1 MVDTRRIYDIIDGM
15 NSRVKVSVLVPI
27 YNVETFLPECL
38 DSLMGQTLEDIE
50 IICINDGSTDDSLK
64 IVKQY
69 AKKDKRIVIIDKEN
83 SGYGDSMNKGLE
95 KACGEYVGIVE
106 SDDFIDFDA
115 FEKMYKIA
123 KKYNL
128 DVVKTNFYEYMTKKK
143 RDIAKSTMFLSED
156 ENIVLNPCEHRHV
169 FYEQPSI
176 WSAIY
181 RREFLNKN
189 DIRFLP
195 SPGASYQDAGFNFK
209 VWAAAKKVMLLN
221 RAFLHYR
228 QDNPN
233 SSVKSDG
240 KVYAVKDEYDEVE
253 RWLKERGLYEE
264 YGTTLVGMRFSGYIW
279 NMRRLT
285 RKTAKKFSKTVK
297 KDYAR
302 LKAEG
307 MLDPEKLDDVSRYNA
322 ERLPIKH
329 PTLYLNT
336 RPFYESKD
344 KMKAKASRT
353 IKTVFPK
360 YKQRLQTI
368 DLISELINSQEELER
383 KVELLEEKLAEKKN
397 EK

>member
-1 MVDTRRIYDIIDGM
+1 MS
-15 NSRVKVSVLVPI
+15 SRVKVSVLVPI
-27 YNVETFLPECL
+27 YNVEDYLPECL
-38 DSLMGQTLEDIE
+38 DSLVGQTLKEIE
-50 IICINDGSTDDSLK
+50 IICINDGSTDSSPD
-64 IVKQY
+64 IIKQY
-69 AKKDKRIVIIDKEN
+69 AKDDKRVVVINKKN

-95 KACGEYVGIVE
+95 KATGEYVGIVE
-106 SDDFIDFDA
+106 SDDFIDSDA
-115 FEKMYKIA
+115 FEKMYKMA
-123 KKYNL
+123 KKYDL
-128 DVVKTNFYEYMTKKK
+128 DVLKANFYEYMTKKK
-143 RDIAKSTMFLSED
+143 RDIAKSSMFLPEEESVV
-156 ENIVLNPCEHRHV
+156 INPREHRHV

-181 RREFLNKN
+181 RREFLNEN
-189 DIRFLP
+189 DVRFLP

-209 VWAAAKKVMLLN
+209 VWAAAKRAMLLN

-233 SSVKSDG
+233 SSVKSEG
-240 KVYAVKDEYDEVE
+240 KIYAVKDEYDEVE

-264 YGTTLVGMRFSGYIW
+264 YGRTLVGMRFSGYIW

-285 RKTAKKFSKTVK
+285 RKAAKQFAKTIK

-307 MLDPEKLDDVSRYNA
+307 MLDLEKLDDVSRYNA

-329 PTLYLNT
+329 PKLYLNT

-344 KMKAKASRT
+344 KTKAKASRVV
-353 IKTVFPK
+353 KTVFPK
-360 YKQRLQTI
+360 YKQRIRTI
-368 DLISELINSQEELER
+368 DLINDLINTQEDLER
-383 KVELLEEKLAEKKN
+383 KVELLEEKLAEKRD